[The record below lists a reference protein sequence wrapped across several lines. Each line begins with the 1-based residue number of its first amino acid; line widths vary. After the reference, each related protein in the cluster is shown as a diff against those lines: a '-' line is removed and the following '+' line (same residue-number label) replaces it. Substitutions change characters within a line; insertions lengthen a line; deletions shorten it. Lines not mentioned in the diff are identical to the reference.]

1 MRSPSFNKYINSLDH
16 EELKN
21 EIKLLFKKIPSVKE
35 YYKMEL
41 GSETERK
48 KLFDKAKEEIKSRY
62 ATKSY
67 RRPRKPRIQKINK
80 ILSAMKK
87 KSIFQH
93 ELVDLY
99 LFDIETCI
107 GFAKNYQLHTQVM
120 QNHMDQVYEKAVQ
133 IIEEDQLQEMF
144 KMRVLQ
150 IEKWIS

>member
-16 EELKN
+16 EELKT
-21 EIKLLFKKIPSVKE
+21 EIKHLFKKIPAVKE

-48 KLFDKAKEEIKSRY
+48 KLFDKAKEEIRSRY

-80 ILSAMKK
+80 ILSTMKK

-107 GFAKNYQLHTQVM
+107 DFARNYQLHTQVM
-120 QNHMDQVYEKAVQ
+120 QNHIDQVFQRAQ
-133 IIEEDQLQEMF
+133 LIIEGDQLGEMF
-144 KMRVLQ
+144 KSRLVN